1 MPDLG
6 VLKAGDIMEF
16 IIVYSPSNLKE
27 HNGVLKISNK
37 YEDHIYNLKG
47 KSLQSKYIEL

>member
-6 VLKAGDIMEF
+6 IIKSGEVMEF
-16 IIVYSPSNLKE
+16 RIIYSPTNLKE
-27 HNGVLKISNK
+27 HTGVLKISNK

-47 KSLQSKYIEL
+47 KSLRSNYV